1 MIIQIVLIVLQVLLT
16 GGSPRWGGGGG
27 QRDGL
32 LQLQRLPPPAILVS
46 PHWTVHRQ
54 LLRPLPAIVCWSSWA
69 LLTPLRLY
77 PFVDG
82 VETLSLGA
90 VAVVPEVTSQ
100 IVLVKNC
107 SIWAK
112 ERIFFSSSSTDV
124 EHLREGEKCLEGK
137 SLRILI
143 YLTLSCCVTIEPTKH
158 SSLTGKGGWRY
169 FSIYRIILA
178 RNSRNDVHQHLQIIV
193 YHTTS
198 IRWLF

>member
-1 MIIQIVLIVLQVLLT
+1 MIIQIVVIVLQVLVT

-27 QRDGL
+27 QRDRL

-54 LLRPLPAIVCWSSWA
+54 LLRPLPAIVCYSSWA

-82 VETLSLGA
+82 VESLSLGA

-112 ERIFFSSSSTDV
+112 ERIFFSSSSTYV
-124 EHLREGEKCLEGK
+124 EHLREGGREMSGRKITKDFDLPDTELLCRHRTHQTLFLDRKRRLEVV
-137 SLRILI
+137 LHR
-143 YLTLSCCVTIEPTKH
+143 
-158 SSLTGKGGWRY
+158 
-169 FSIYRIILA
+169 
-178 RNSRNDVHQHLQIIV
+178 
-193 YHTTS
+193 
-198 IRWLF
+198 